1 MRSDLEALLLN
12 CRNLPSPPGV
22 ALRIIE
28 LAQDPDVVMA
38 TAADTIGLDAALS
51 ARMLRIANSPL
62 YASRRRVD
70 NLSQALTLLGLNA
83 TLTLALGF
91 SLAQGPRGGH
101 HPAAQERVWR
111 RSVIA
116 ALASRLLGQRV
127 GLRKLE
133 ELMLAGLL
141 QDIGMLALLQVHP
154 DDYAVLLAR
163 HADDRAGLREAERER
178 FGSDHA
184 AVGDWMARHW
194 NLPALLQTA
203 ISESESD
210 ASSHPFHACVAVSG
224 LVADIWL
231 AADPAATHAA
241 HQRAAAESAA
251 RLGLDELAFVGVIEQ
266 MATMLPEIC
275 ALFDIPV
282 SAPARIEALL
292 DQARE
297 LLVVRNLRE
306 IQDAARA
313 RKDADESESRA
324 RRLAEEVRR
333 DPLTG
338 VYNRGQLE
346 TVLEKEFETATRHGW
361 PLSIAFIDLDDF
373 KQVNDRWGH
382 LVGDEVLR
390 TFAQALVRHVR
401 SSDIVARYGGE
412 EFLIVLPG
420 IGEDA
425 AAHVVRRILADVS
438 GLAMAHPAGAPLY
451 ITFSAG
457 LATQGT
463 LDQYQDVDDLL
474 RAADEALY
482 GAKREGRNRVAVGAT
497 MGG

>member
-1 MRSDLEALLLN
+1 MRPELEAQLLN

-22 ALRIIE
+22 AVRIIE

-62 YASRRRVD
+62 YASRRRVE
-70 NLSQALTLLGLNA
+70 NLSQALTVLGLNA

-91 SLAQGPRGGH
+91 SLAHCRNGS
-101 HPAAQERVWR
+101 HPVAQERVWR

-116 ALASRLLGQRV
+116 ALASRVLGQHAGV
-127 GLRKLE
+127 RKAE

-141 QDIGMLALLQVHP
+141 QDIGMLALLEVLG
-154 DDYAVLLAR
+154 DDYARLVERTTGNAELLA
-163 HADDRAGLREAERER
+163 AERDWL
-178 FGSDHA
+178 GCDHA
-184 AVGDWMARHW
+184 TIGGWLARQW
-194 NLPALLQTA
+194 NLPALLREA
-203 ISESESD
+203 IIESEMSASD
-210 ASSHPFHACVAVSG
+210 STFNACVAVSG
-224 LVADIWL
+224 HVADIWL
-231 AADPAATHAA
+231 AGMDEARTEEAHRHAAMQAAT
-241 HQRAAAESAA
+241 
-251 RLGLDELAFVGVIEQ
+251 RLGMDYPAFLATTEE
-266 MATMLPEIC
+266 MLAALPEVY
-275 ALFDIPV
+275 AMFDVPPA
-282 SAPARIEALL
+282 APARIQALL
-292 DQARE
+292 DHARE

-313 RKDADESESRA
+313 RKEANEHEDRA
-324 RRLAEEVRR
+324 RRLEEEVRR

-338 VYNRGQLE
+338 AYNRSQLE
-346 TVLEKEFETATRHGW
+346 EVLEKEFDTATRHGW

-390 TFAQALVRHVR
+390 NFAKALMRQVR

-412 EFLIVLPG
+412 EFLVVLPG
-420 IGEDA
+420 IGEEA
-425 AAHVVRRILADVS
+425 AAQVVRRILSEVADV
-438 GLAMAHPAGAPLY
+438 AMADVDGKPLH

-457 LATQGT
+457 LATQGA
-463 LDQYQDVDDLL
+463 LEQFRHVDDLL

-482 GAKREGRNRVAVGAT
+482 GAKREGRNRVSVGAIAP
-497 MGG
+497 